1 MNLADPLRFER
12 TLAAFDAANRED
24 PHVDHDE
31 QGNAVPKELLYAL
44 RMSAVMKE
52 YAPDASEAL
61 HLAARCQH
69 IRRWTVP
76 RDSYPMD
83 RKGYLQWRTY
93 LKKFHGE
100 QATEIMQAQSYD
112 QETINKVVDLLNKKN
127 LKRDP
132 DMQTLEDVICLV
144 FLRHYLGDFIPQHS
158 EEKVV
163 SIISKTWKKMSDEG
177 HAAALQL
184 DFSEEE
190 RAVIEQAVQEGD
202 KN

>member
-1 MNLADPLRFER
+1 MNLTNPLRFER

-24 PHVDHDE
+24 PHTDHDE
-31 QGNAVPKELLYAL
+31 RGNPVPKELLYAL
-44 RMSAVMKE
+44 RMSAVLSA

-61 HLAARCQH
+61 QLAARCQH
-69 IRRWTVP
+69 ICRWTVP

-100 QATEIMQAQSYD
+100 QATEIMQAQGY
-112 QETINKVVDLLNKKN
+112 EAGTIGKVVDLLNKKN

-132 DMQTLEDVICLV
+132 EMQTLEDVICLV
-144 FLRHYLGDFIPQHS
+144 FLQHYLADFIPQHP

-163 SIISKTWKKMSDEG
+163 SIISKTWKKMSEGG

-184 DFSEEE
+184 EFSEEE
-190 RAVIEQAVQEGD
+190 KGVIAKALEQD
-202 KN
+202 

>member
-1 MNLADPLRFER
+1 MNLTDPVRFER
-12 TLAAFDAANRED
+12 TLAAFDAVNRED
-24 PHVDHDE
+24 PHTDHDE
-31 QGNAVPKELLYAL
+31 EGNAVPKELLYAL
-44 RMSAVMKE
+44 RMSAVLAT
-52 YAPDASEAL
+52 YAPEASEAL

-83 RKGYLQWRTY
+83 RKGYLQWRTG

-100 QATEIMQAQSYD
+100 QATQIMQAQGYD
-112 QETINKVVDLLNKKN
+112 TGTIKQVVDLLNKKN

-144 FLRHYLGDFIPQHS
+144 FLEYYLAEFIPQHP

-163 SIISKTWKKMSDEG
+163 SIIAKTWNKMSEAG
-177 HAAALQL
+177 HKAALQL
-184 DFSEEE
+184 DFSPEEKH
-190 RAVIEQAVQEGD
+190 VIEQALPPG
-202 KN
+202 

>member
-24 PHVDHDE
+24 PHTDHDE
-31 QGNAVPKELLYAL
+31 QGNPVPKELLYAL
-44 RMSAVMKE
+44 RMSAVLTS
-52 YAPDASEAL
+52 YVPDASEPL
-61 HLAARCQH
+61 QLAARCQH

-100 QATEIMQAQSYD
+100 QATEIMQAQGYD
-112 QETINKVVDLLNKKN
+112 QKTIDKVVDLLNKKN

-144 FLRHYLGDFIPQHS
+144 FLRHYLSDFIPQHL

-163 SIISKTWKKMSDEG
+163 SIIAKTWRKMSDKG
-177 HAAALQL
+177 HTAALQL
-184 DFSEEE
+184 EFSPEEK
-190 RAVIEQAVQEGD
+190 VIIAKALQQD
-202 KN
+202 

>member
-24 PHVDHDE
+24 PHTDHDE

-44 RMSAVMKE
+44 RMSAVLTW
-52 YAPDASEAL
+52 YAPEASEAL
-61 HLAARCQH
+61 QLATRCQH

-76 RDSYPMD
+76 RDSYSMD
-83 RKGYLQWRTY
+83 RQGYLQWRTY

-100 QATEIMQAQSYD
+100 QATKIMQAQGYD
-112 QETINKVVDLLNKKN
+112 EGTIRQVVDLLNKKN

-144 FLRHYLGDFIPQHS
+144 FLQYYLADFMPQHP

-163 SIISKTWKKMSDEG
+163 SIIAKTWKKMSDAG
-177 HAAALQL
+177 HVAALKIA
-184 DFSEEE
+184 FSGEEKGVVAKALGL
-190 RAVIEQAVQEGD
+190 R
-202 KN
+202 